1 MDAWEH
7 ADDLDDQNRRPAPI
21 TTNLDK
27 LVNWDCVAANLT
39 AFGLRV
45 PRSLEKPKHTQP
57 EGAFQSA

>member
-7 ADDLDDQNRRPAPI
+7 ADDLDDQNRRPDHL

-39 AFGLRV
+39 AFLRF
-45 PRSLEKPKHTQP
+45 E
-57 EGAFQSA
+57 SA